1 VQIDQGSSFVL
12 QQGIPEMRSVAG
24 HGDVIVVAGGVAG
37 VIIAAGKRL
46 GRSALKIS
54 TSQGGAETGV
64 GGVALSLGGGGHA
77 VRLCDAGEGGV
88 VASLGHARTFRLCES
103 RGVVPRA
110 RLLSSSGG
118 SSRGVGD
125 GA

>member
-1 VQIDQGSSFVL
+1 
-12 QQGIPEMRSVAG
+12 MHSVAS

-37 VIIAAGKRL
+37 IIIAAGKRL

-64 GGVALSLGGGGHA
+64 GGVALSLGGDDHA